1 MDNTSNSEIYN
12 TRNAGMKQEIS
23 DMKNDFVKSLD
34 SFKLDIND
42 KFNNVNDKPL
52 TIKSG
57 FGENLDDLVAEDL
70 SKVKGSI
77 IEALREE
84 ISLLHQKIEKLE
96 SRISVL
102 ETDLNKQ
109 DQYSRRKNLGIQG
122 IPDNVLDDQLE
133 EKIIEILNQINV
145 KINTFDTEDCHRM
158 GKSKKTTI
166 VRFVNR
172 KNCKTVLEKKISLIR
187 KLNNEKLGSQSDARI
202 FVSENLTPYNQHLA

>member
-1 MDNTSNSEIYN
+1 M
-12 TRNAGMKQEIS
+12 
-23 DMKNDFVKSLD
+23 
-34 SFKLDIND
+34 
-42 KFNNVNDKPL
+42 
-52 TIKSG
+52 
-57 FGENLDDLVAEDL
+57 
-70 SKVKGSI
+70 
-77 IEALREE
+77 
-84 ISLLHQKIEKLE
+84 
-96 SRISVL
+96 L

-187 KLNNEKLGSQSDARI
+187 KLDNEKLGSQSDARI
-202 FVSENLTPYNQHLA
+202 FVSENLTPYNQHLAWKCRELKGAGKIHSCWSAKGVVKIRRTMNERPIAINHDTDIASLYPDFVFKVRK